1 MKIQQLLKREPFGE
15 IIEKTLSKFLSDY
28 YKATYKVTWKKHI
41 IFRTSKRGHLN
52 NKSIFY
58 CNPYINLIFSE
69 TPGELVIDFIRE
81 NYTNTPLYYKR
92 FLQKIYIRLITNI
105 KIGRYLCTHY
115 VEISPSLPS
124 CKNIVFL
131 GGNNRI
137 RMLDLEA
144 MLTWDILKWRF
155 DQKYILSEL
164 AVKNQPGSW
173 PFPYLRSVAKDGTWY
188 KSEYV
193 HAVSLNRLDYKKNH
207 LPFLVS
213 SLKTLESWLDL
224 SVLTSNFETY
234 VGNITKEIIKLVE
247 NAPLFNENDSIMI
260 HKWLGIIGRSLQK
273 QENCLNIS
281 VELAKGHGD
290 FQSGN
295 ILVDST
301 ENVWI
306 VDWEHSQIRQFAYD
320 YFVFALQSRYPKGL
334 TRRIQEVIQNE
345 TYFDKLLPYIPPR
358 LQKMLVVKRLRVVSL
373 LLFLLEE
380 LLWNIQE
387 NTNSMFTCQSGSWLL
402 LQKEM
407 PQALKLLGDA
417 CSQNVNRR

>member
-15 IIEKTLSKFLSDY
+15 IFEKTLSKFLSDY
-28 YKATYKVTWKKHI
+28 YKVTYKVTWKKHV
-41 IFRTSKRGHLN
+41 IFRTPKRKYFN
-52 NKSIFY
+52 EKSIFY
-58 CNPYINLIFSE
+58 CNPFINLIFPE
-69 TPGELVIDFIRE
+69 NPGELVIDFIRE
-81 NYTNTPLYYKR
+81 SYSNTPLYYKR
-92 FLQKIYIRLITNI
+92 FFQKIYIRLITNI
-105 KIGRYLCTHY
+105 KIGRYLCTHF
-115 VEISPSLPS
+115 VEINPSLPS
-124 CKNIVFL
+124 NNNLVFL

-137 RMLDLEA
+137 RMLDLKA
-144 MLTWDILKWRF
+144 MITWDILKWGF
-155 DQKYILSEL
+155 NKKYVLSEL

-188 KSEYV
+188 ESEYV
-193 HAVSLNRLDYKKNH
+193 HAVSLNRLDYKKSK
-207 LPFLVS
+207 LPFLVN

-224 SVLTSNFETY
+224 SVMTSNFETY
-234 VGNITKEIIKLVE
+234 VGNITKEIIKLVK
-247 NAPLFNENDSIMI
+247 NAPLFSENDCIMI
-260 HKWLGIIGRSLQK
+260 HKWLVIIERSLQK
-273 QENCLNIS
+273 QGNYSNIF
-281 VELAKGHGD
+281 VEIAVGHGD

-334 TRRIQEVIQNE
+334 TYRIQEFIHNK
-345 TYFDKLLPYIPPR
+345 TYFEKLLPYIPSH
-358 LQKMLVVKRLRVVSL
+358 LQNILADKRLREVSL

-387 NTNSMFTCQSGSWLL
+387 NANSMFTCQSGSWLL

-407 PQALKLLGDA
+407 PQVFKMLEVEYTL
-417 CSQNVNRR
+417 NVI